1 MTDNLSPLF
10 CLLVARVGRK
20 RGKMNLE
27 KSINKNMFNMS
38 AAIHNANPIVPSNRP
53 KVDPCDQA
61 DSPGCA
67 SKIANPKQKLTSQ
80 FRRAITAIRQRSDP
94 SSDSPPIISST
105 PPRVST
111 MEKLIEPA
119 GLTSL
124 IEEPSKINDTSGHLS
139 TSSTLTPK
147 SQSFVQL
154 KSPPSRSASNQLLD
168 NNNSTTTTVLNIDPP
183 NLRSTHP
190 KTPSTRLVK
199 QSLQQIHSSIL
210 QTMTQRHPLS
220 PTTTATSSS
229 SATLSPTPTSSSTTG
244 TGEVAIL
251 ETIL

>member
-1 MTDNLSPLF
+1 
-10 CLLVARVGRK
+10 
-20 RGKMNLE
+20 
-27 KSINKNMFNMS
+27 MS
-38 AAIHNANPIVPSNRP
+38 TAIHNANPLVPTNRP
-53 KVDPCDQA
+53 KSDSYDIP
-61 DSPGCA
+61 DSPLCPSIA
-67 SKIANPKQKLTSQ
+67 SKIANPKQKLTTQ
-80 FRRAITAIRQRSDP
+80 FRRAITAMRQRSDP

-105 PPRVST
+105 PPRAST
-111 MEKLIEPA
+111 LEKALDPI

-124 IEEPSKINDTSGHLS
+124 IEEPMKIGEISGHLS
-139 TSSTLTPK
+139 TSSTMTPK

-168 NNNSTTTTVLNIDPP
+168 NTNSTATTTVLNIDPP
-183 NLRSTHP
+183 SLRSTQA
-190 KTPSTRLVK
+190 KTPSARLVK

-220 PTTTATSSS
+220 PPTTATPSS

>member
-1 MTDNLSPLF
+1 
-10 CLLVARVGRK
+10 
-20 RGKMNLE
+20 MNLE
-27 KSINKNMFNMS
+27 KTINKNMFNMS
-38 AAIHNANPIVPSNRP
+38 AAIHNANPLVPSSRPNR
-53 KVDPCDQA
+53 VDSCDQA
-61 DSPGCA
+61 DSLGCA
-67 SKIANPKQKLTSQ
+67 PKSTNPKQKLTTQ

-94 SSDSPPIISST
+94 SSDSPPAISST
-105 PPRVST
+105 PPRIST
-111 MEKLIEPA
+111 MEKLIESG

-124 IEEPSKINDTSGHLS
+124 IEEPSKINDTSGQLS

-168 NNNSTTTTVLNIDPP
+168 NINSTTTTTVLNMDPS
-183 NLRSTHP
+183 NLRTAQHS

-210 QTMTQRHPLS
+210 QTMTQRNPLS
-220 PTTTATSSS
+220 PATTTTAPPSSS
-229 SATLSPTPTSSSTTG
+229 SATLSPTPTSSSTAG

>member
-1 MTDNLSPLF
+1 
-10 CLLVARVGRK
+10 
-20 RGKMNLE
+20 MNLE
-27 KSINKNMFNMS
+27 KTINKNMFNMS
-38 AAIHNANPIVPSNRP
+38 AAIHNSNPLVPPSRP
-53 KVDPCDQA
+53 KVDSCDPP
-61 DSPGCA
+61 DSSGCT
-67 SKIANPKQKLTSQ
+67 SKIANPKQKLTTQ

-105 PPRVST
+105 PPRVPT
-111 MEKLIEPA
+111 IEKLFEPA

-124 IEEPSKINDTSGHLS
+124 IEESSKMNDTSGHLS

-183 NLRSTHP
+183 NLRTTHP

-220 PTTTATSSS
+220 PLTTTATSSS
-229 SATLSPTPTSSSTTG
+229 SATLSPTPTSSSTAG